1 MKEVYESANRSV
13 SNPIKMNIVIQIMV
27 KPRISGVC
35 FSDSFDER
43 GQKICLISF
52 VKGLANK
59 LVDGRTTA
67 TNVFYKI
74 KIIKSVIL
82 ITWCG
87 ECYIGKAVI

>member
-43 GQKICLISF
+43 GQKY
-52 VKGLANK
+52 A
-59 LVDGRTTA
+59 
-67 TNVFYKI
+67 
-74 KIIKSVIL
+74 
-82 ITWCG
+82 
-87 ECYIGKAVI
+87 